1 MKSGDKKNFIDIA
14 NEIGELVQEKN
25 KAYGDSFAK
34 SQQIIKILYPDGVR
48 SAQYMDMLAIT
59 RVIDKLFRIATKKDA
74 FGESPW
80 RDICGYAILGIA
92 NDEADANG
100 EDIILDVE
108 EKEGR
113 IAAAII
119 QGVREKRG
127 EGHGNPYANIDDN
140 DEYWEYDEE
149 YDRHPNFPSMSKAKK
164 RDVRLSYVSNEFI
177 DEVINET
184 NAEGNKEKEC
194 KGEIG
199 EEGEKEARERKERI
213 ASFDE
218 WNSYV
223 SSSNKTSKR
232 KTNE

>member
-1 MKSGDKKNFIDIA
+1 MKNGDEKNFIAIA
-14 NEIGELVQEKN
+14 NSVGELVQEKN
-25 KAYGDSFAK
+25 IAYGDSFAK
-34 SQQIIKILYPDGVR
+34 SQQIVSALYPNGVQPE
-48 SAQYMDMLAIT
+48 QYRDMLAIT

>member
-1 MKSGDKKNFIDIA
+1 MKNGDEKKFIDIA

-92 NDEADANG
+92 NDEADIVDEG
-100 EDIILDVE
+100 QE
-108 EKEGR
+108 ER
-113 IAAAII
+113 LAAAIL
-119 QGVREKRG
+119 QSLRERRD
-127 EGHGNPYANIDDN
+127 EGHGNPYANIDNSD
-140 DEYWEYDEE
+140 
-149 YDRHPNFPSMSKAKK
+149 
-164 RDVRLSYVSNEFI
+164 
-177 DEVINET
+177 
-184 NAEGNKEKEC
+184 NKESEVKET
-194 KGEIG
+194 KEI
-199 EEGEKEARERKERI
+199 KEVV
-213 ASFDE
+213 SFDE

-223 SSSNKTSKR
+223 SSSNKGR
-232 KTNE
+232 KTHE

>member
-92 NDEADANG
+92 NDEAD
-100 EDIILDVE
+100 IIDEGQE
-108 EKEGR
+108 ER
-113 IAAAII
+113 LAAAIL
-119 QGVREKRG
+119 QGVRERRD
-127 EGHGNPYANIDDN
+127 EGHGNPYANIDNSD
-140 DEYWEYDEE
+140 
-149 YDRHPNFPSMSKAKK
+149 
-164 RDVRLSYVSNEFI
+164 
-177 DEVINET
+177 
-184 NAEGNKEKEC
+184 NKESEVKET
-194 KGEIG
+194 KEI
-199 EEGEKEARERKERI
+199 KEVV
-213 ASFDE
+213 SFDE

-223 SSSNKTSKR
+223 SSSNKGR

>member
-1 MKSGDKKNFIDIA
+1 MKNGDKKNFIDIA

-92 NDEADANG
+92 NDEAD
-100 EDIILDVE
+100 IIDE
-108 EKEGR
+108 EKEKKDDGR
-113 IAAAII
+113 LAATILQSI
-119 QGVREKRG
+119 RDRRE

-140 DEYWEYDEE
+140 GDDNDEE
-149 YDRHPNFPSMSKAKK
+149 HDKHPNFPSMSKAKK
-164 RDVRLSYVSNEFI
+164 RDVRLSYISNETI

-194 KGEIG
+194 IGEER
-199 EEGEKEARERKERI
+199 EEGEKETKEI
-213 ASFDE
+213 VSFDE

-223 SSSNKTSKR
+223 SSSNKFNKGR

>member
-1 MKSGDKKNFIDIA
+1 MKNGDKKNFIDIA

-92 NDEADANG
+92 NDEAD
-100 EDIILDVE
+100 IIDEGQE
-108 EKEGR
+108 ER
-113 IAAAII
+113 LAAAIL
-119 QGVREKRG
+119 QGVRERRD
-127 EGHGNPYANIDDN
+127 EGHGNPYANIDNSD
-140 DEYWEYDEE
+140 
-149 YDRHPNFPSMSKAKK
+149 
-164 RDVRLSYVSNEFI
+164 
-177 DEVINET
+177 
-184 NAEGNKEKEC
+184 NKESEVKET
-194 KGEIG
+194 KEI
-199 EEGEKEARERKERI
+199 KEVV
-213 ASFDE
+213 SFDE

-223 SSSNKTSKR
+223 SSSNKGR
-232 KTNE
+232 KTHE

>member
-92 NDEADANG
+92 NDEADIVDEG
-100 EDIILDVE
+100 QE
-108 EKEGR
+108 ER
-113 IAAAII
+113 LAAAIL
-119 QGVREKRG
+119 QGVRERRD
-127 EGHGNPYANIDDN
+127 EGHGNPYANIDNSD
-140 DEYWEYDEE
+140 
-149 YDRHPNFPSMSKAKK
+149 
-164 RDVRLSYVSNEFI
+164 
-177 DEVINET
+177 
-184 NAEGNKEKEC
+184 NKESEVKET
-194 KGEIG
+194 KEI
-199 EEGEKEARERKERI
+199 KEVV
-213 ASFDE
+213 SFDE

-223 SSSNKTSKR
+223 SSSNKGR
-232 KTNE
+232 KTHE

>member
-1 MKSGDKKNFIDIA
+1 MKNGDEKKFIDIS
-14 NEIGELVQEKN
+14 NSIGELVQEKN

-34 SQQIIKILYPDGVR
+34 SQQIVKILYPDGVR

-92 NDEADANG
+92 NDEAD
-100 EDIILDVE
+100 IIDE

-113 IAAAII
+113 LAAAII

-127 EGHGNPYANIDDN
+127 EGHANPYANIDDN
-140 DEYWEYDEE
+140 DDDEN
-149 YDRHPNFPSMSKAKK
+149 YDRHPNFPSMSKAKE
-164 RDVRLSYVSNEFI
+164 RDVRLSYVSNG
-177 DEVINET
+177 VIEQT
-184 NAEGNKEKEC
+184 IAEGNKEKEC
-194 KGEIG
+194 KGE
-199 EEGEKEARERKERI
+199 EGEKEIKEI
-213 ASFDE
+213 VSFDE

-223 SSSNKTSKR
+223 SSSKER